1 MAPQTRRGSFPRV
14 IIERDTDSEE
24 SSSEEEEE
32 EDAGANGEEEEAESE
47 GENAEKAE
55 EAMVDK
61 KKGKAPISI
70 SLKKVCKVSLF
81 CVFLKVI
88 FSGFSAM
95 ILIASLSFDSFLPS
109 LQVWSSLYVRSARS
123 LATRPD
129 LRELPTLIAQ

>member
-1 MAPQTRRGSFPRV
+1 MAPQTRRGSFPKV

-32 EDAGANGEEEEAESE
+32 EEEDAGANGEEEAASE

-70 SLKKVCKVSLF
+70 SLKKVCKVSPF

-88 FSGFSAM
+88 FSGGFSAM
-95 ILIASLSFDSFLPS
+95 IIIASLSCDSF
-109 LQVWSSLYVRSARS
+109 
-123 LATRPD
+123 
-129 LRELPTLIAQ
+129 